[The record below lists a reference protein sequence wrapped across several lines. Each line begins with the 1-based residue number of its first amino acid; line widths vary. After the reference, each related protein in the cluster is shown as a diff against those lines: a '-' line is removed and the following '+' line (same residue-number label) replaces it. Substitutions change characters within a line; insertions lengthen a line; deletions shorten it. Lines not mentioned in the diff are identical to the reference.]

1 MHGSVRMARPD
12 HNTLWRFWRA
22 HRDDM
27 RRLLP
32 MTVHAAA
39 RMGLVD
45 LAFQAVDG
53 TRVGAS
59 ASRDRTLDEAGLRRL
74 LARVEV
80 ELDALEAQNSTENE
94 PPSPRLPEELAD
106 RRALHG
112 RVRDALEE
120 VRREGGPKHANLT
133 DPDARLLKIRAKGKY
148 TTGYNAQAM
157 VSPLKPGGMLITAV
171 DVTNTPTDHPH
182 LLPMIERAATNIAG
196 TANTANTEEAGVT
209 LADAGYHSGPEP
221 CIVCTDGSQGAHA
234 RGTGIEAEEH
244 LPQNQFHPPG
254 GPGCVPVP

>member
-1 MHGSVRMARPD
+1 MRWPGLTN
-12 HNTLWRFWRA
+12 NTLWRFWRA

-80 ELDALEAQNSTENE
+80 ELDALEARNSTENE
-94 PPSPRLPEELAD
+94 PPSPRLPEELTD
-106 RRALHG
+106 KRALQR

-120 VRREGGPKHANLT
+120 VRREGGPKHADLT

-148 TTGYNAQAM
+148 TTG
-157 VSPLKPGGMLITAV
+157 
-171 DVTNTPTDHPH
+171 
-182 LLPMIERAATNIAG
+182 
-196 TANTANTEEAGVT
+196 
-209 LADAGYHSGPEP
+209 
-221 CIVCTDGSQGAHA
+221 
-234 RGTGIEAEEH
+234 
-244 LPQNQFHPPG
+244 
-254 GPGCVPVP
+254 